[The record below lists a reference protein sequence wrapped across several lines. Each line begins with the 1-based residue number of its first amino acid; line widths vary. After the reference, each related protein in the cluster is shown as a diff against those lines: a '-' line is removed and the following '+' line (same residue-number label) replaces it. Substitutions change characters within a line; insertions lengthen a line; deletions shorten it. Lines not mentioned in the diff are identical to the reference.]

1 MRFGSKTRRVRVRRA
16 IVCLGAAALTAPAA
30 RVSWAQAAP
39 AAAAS
44 SPTLESLQHALD
56 EQRAL
61 IARQSDAIDAQRRL
75 LETLQR
81 QLDEARTAALAVSN
95 QLAELRRAPRAATLA
110 QTLEGR
116 LDAIERVV
124 QRLPELPQ
132 NLVTAG
138 DFPGSITVPGAD
150 AAFRLGGEL
159 RFTAIHTLGPLG
171 DDDRFIASSIPV
183 GDERAGDASR
193 TDYTATPSRLNFDL
207 RSPAPFGAL
216 RTFVEADFAG
226 DGRTLRLRHA
236 YMQTRRWLF
245 GQTWSTFDDPEAQ
258 PLELDFEGLNAISRF
273 RQAQIRYSR
282 ELGDRASL
290 ALAAENPA
298 PDLSG
303 ASGVNL
309 TPDFVARLRWR
320 LGADAAAPPGRA
332 PHLHVA
338 VIARSL
344 RGELADASPG
354 APARTL
360 ATGGAGVNLSGV
372 LAVPWDADDRIRFG
386 TNDGW
391 GIGRYIKDLEAEG
404 GQDAI
409 YDVGAGRLRA
419 LPVASFYV
427 AYERAWRP
435 KLSST
440 LTFGAVAVDNLAAQP
455 DSALRATRRTTINIV
470 WNPMPRA
477 DLILEFLTGTRTNK
491 DRQHASSAQLQ
502 GGWRVRF

>member
-1 MRFGSKTRRVRVRRA
+1 MEVRRVGGRLA
-16 IVCLGAAALTAPAA
+16 IACLSAVTVTVAAT
-30 RVSWAQAAP
+30 RVSWAQASP
-39 AAAAS
+39 TRTTP
-44 SPTLESLQHALD
+44 PTLESLQRTLD

-61 IARQSDAIDAQRRL
+61 IARQTDAIEAQRTL
-75 LETLQR
+75 LETLR
-81 QLDEARTAALAVSN
+81 QQLEEARAATLVVSN
-95 QLAELRRAPRAATLA
+95 QLAELRREPQAANIV
-110 QTLEGR
+110 QTLEAR
-116 LDAIERVV
+116 LDAVERVV

-132 NLVTAG
+132 NLVRGG
-138 DFPGSITVPGAD
+138 DFPGSITIPGTD

-159 RFTAIHTLGPLG
+159 RFTAVHTLGPLG
-171 DDDRFIASSIPV
+171 EDDRFITASIPV

-193 TDYTATPSRLNFDL
+193 TVYTATPSRLNFDL

-226 DGRTLRLRHA
+226 ASHTLRLRHA
-236 YMQTRRWLF
+236 YMQTNSWLF

-258 PLELDFEGLNAISRF
+258 PTEIDFEGLNAISRF

-282 ELGDRASL
+282 DLRDRFNL

-298 PDLSG
+298 PDLTG

-309 TPDFVARLRWR
+309 TPDFIARLRWR
-320 LGADAAAPPGRA
+320 LGRDAAHPPGAA

-344 RGELADASPG
+344 RGQLADVSPG
-354 APARTL
+354 EPARTL
-360 ATGGAGVNLSGV
+360 HTGGFGINISGV
-372 LAVPWDADDRIRFG
+372 LVAPWDADDRIRFG

-391 GIGRYIKDLEAEG
+391 GIGRYVKDLEAEG

-409 YDVGAGRLRA
+409 YDPDALELQA
-419 LPVASFYV
+419 LPAASVYV

-435 KLSST
+435 RLSST
-440 LTFGAVAVDNLAAQP
+440 VTFGAVAVDNLDIQP
-455 DSALRATRRTTINIV
+455 DGALRATRRVTLNVV

-477 DLILEFLTGTRTNK
+477 DLVLEFLTGTRTNK